1 MSTIATPAARFSELT
16 TVEVG
21 PGPHAHIG
29 YVKEAGEVWV
39 SNTAGRTISVLDHS
53 SGELKATWDIGA
65 GPGHFSFDAGCRVGC
80 VALAGAD
87 AVAVVDPLRRE
98 VLTRV
103 ALPKGSA
110 PLGTMPAF
118 DRGQVYTLNP
128 GNATVTSIDVMTRRV
143 TAVIPVGGEPMWGQ
157 PWGASY
163 KPITKPVGKT
173 YVVSKETDDLTV
185 FDDSTNEVLRRVQV
199 GPRPNRN
206 AIFREH
212 DTIYTSNE
220 GDDTVSVV
228 SIATDEVIATIS
240 VGRLP
245 FRLLPVL
252 AMSGQDEM
260 WVLEAG
266 GQVSALSGTEHT
278 VTRTIDVVDSPANW
292 VVTPHRQLFVVA
304 SKSRQMVVLDL
315 ASDRLVGLTD
325 LTHDPE
331 LGAISGLIYT
341 AADRLFILNDDNT
354 VSVFR
359 NEAS

>member
-1 MSTIATPAARFSELT
+1 MSTIATPTARFSELT

-21 PGPHAHIG
+21 RGPHAHIG

-39 SNTAGRTISVLDHS
+39 SNTRGRTISVLDHS

-80 VALAGAD
+80 VALRDSD
-87 AVAVVDPLRRE
+87 AVAIVDPLRRE
-98 VLTRV
+98 VLGRV
-103 ALPKGSA
+103 ALPNGSA

-128 GNATVTSIDVMTRRV
+128 GNATVTSIDMLTRRV
-143 TAVIPVGGEPMWGQ
+143 TAVIPVGGDPMWGQ
-157 PWGASY
+157 PWGSSY

-185 FDDSTNEVLRRVQV
+185 FDDRTNQALRRVQV
-199 GPRPNRN
+199 GAQPNRN

-228 SIATDEVIATIS
+228 SIETDEVVATVP
-240 VGRLP
+240 VGRQP
-245 FRLLPVL
+245 FRMLPVL
-252 AMSGQDEM
+252 AMSGKDEM

-266 GQVSALSGTEHT
+266 GQVSALCGTTHT
-278 VTRTIDVVDSPANW
+278 LTRTIDVIDSPANW
-292 VVTPHRQLFVVA
+292 VVNAQRQLFVVA

-315 ASDRLVGLTD
+315 ESDRLVGFTE

-331 LGAISGLIYT
+331 PGAISGLIYT
-341 AADRLFILNDDNT
+341 AANRLFILNDDNT
-354 VSVFR
+354 VTVLK
-359 NEAS
+359 NDAA